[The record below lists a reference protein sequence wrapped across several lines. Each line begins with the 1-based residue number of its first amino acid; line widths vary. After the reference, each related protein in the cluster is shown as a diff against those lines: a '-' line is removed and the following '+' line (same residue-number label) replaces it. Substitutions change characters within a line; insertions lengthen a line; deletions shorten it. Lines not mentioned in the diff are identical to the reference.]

1 MAVEVEEGRREEWVV
16 GKKRG
21 FDEVGMDGSSEV
33 GKVTGGAGFE
43 NEGENVWVKGHE
55 KGRVHVVED

>member
-33 GKVTGGAGFE
+33 GKVKGGAGFE
-43 NEGENVWVKGHE
+43 NEGENVWVKGH
-55 KGRVHVVED
+55 V